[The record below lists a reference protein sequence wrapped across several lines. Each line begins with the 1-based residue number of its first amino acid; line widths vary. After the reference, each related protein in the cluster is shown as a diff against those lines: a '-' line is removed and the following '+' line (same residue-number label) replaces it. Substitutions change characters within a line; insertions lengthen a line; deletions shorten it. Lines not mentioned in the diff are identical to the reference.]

1 MRNGFP
7 LILLAIGVCA
17 WSSQAQ
23 AQCRTCGHPGPYGVY
38 ENLRSVPIFRG
49 GSLEQIPQDPP
60 PQAGASAVKTAKIP
74 HLNLRRTATAPVPT
88 SGNGDDRETLPAVPA
103 SSRRQIPREGDAP
116 PVPAPS
122 PSDPFRFK
130 AEPRAVA
137 PGEATPPAQVD
148 EKTGLPPVDPVKGRI
163 PKYRYSGSTY
173 PYYFGR
179 SYVNYPHYEQW
190 HEPAT
195 DAARKNRKMRFL
207 NTFFEPMM
215 DFTHGVQVD
224 ENEAPKVP
232 PATARK

>member
-1 MRNGFP
+1 
-7 LILLAIGVCA
+7 
-17 WSSQAQ
+17 
-23 AQCRTCGHPGPYGVY
+23 VY

-60 PQAGASAVKTAKIP
+60 AEAGAPGSPAAKTAKIP

-88 SGNGDDRETLPAVPA
+88 RASEDDRETLPAVPA

-137 PGEATPPAQVD
+137 PGEVAPANMID
-148 EKTGLPPVDPVKGRI
+148 PKTGLAPVDPVKGRI
-163 PKYRYSGSTY
+163 PKYHYSGSQF

-195 DAARKNRKMRFL
+195 DMARKNRKSRFL
-207 NTFFEPMM
+207 NTFFEPLM

-224 ENEAPKVP
+224 ENDVPKPP
-232 PATARK
+232 PAVGGK